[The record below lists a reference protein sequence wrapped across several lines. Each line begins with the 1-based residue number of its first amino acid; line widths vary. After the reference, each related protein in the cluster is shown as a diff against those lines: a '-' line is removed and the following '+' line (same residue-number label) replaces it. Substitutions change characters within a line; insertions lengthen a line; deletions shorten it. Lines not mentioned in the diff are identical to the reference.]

1 MTETIF
7 SGSIIIDRPILEVY
21 NYVADVHAIS
31 EWFPFY
37 TEVTEITPR
46 NDSKISFRAE
56 LIFKPFLNRGPSIV
70 TDMTDY
76 VPGRRI
82 SYRCIDIGLMTTVGF
97 EPSLHGTLV
106 SATQSL
112 MGWQAFVFGLVAQPV
127 RLIINDLIMQSLL
140 SLKRRAESRAED
152 ALPLIFFNYRR
163 SKAKYVG
170 GRIYDALCQEFGQG
184 YVFRDFESIIVGTRW
199 QEGIDKAL
207 KQCKVVVAHIGEEW
221 EDQILSNLE
230 GTDWVREELERALS
244 NSSDVILIPVF
255 TSESPEFN
263 LTNRLAEIQN
273 KLPDKLKVKKAL
285 VDQQGIL
292 LRTDPDF
299 RQDLERLLMAV
310 WAVIQSDK
318 DSIRT
323 SKRSSEVAPGV
334 FGPTNGG

>member
-1 MTETIF
+1 MAETIF
-7 SGSIIIDRPILEVY
+7 SGSIIIDRPILEIY
-21 NYVADVHAIS
+21 NYVADVRAIP

-37 TEVTEITPR
+37 TEVTEIPPQR
-46 NDSKISFRAE
+46 GSKISFRAK
-56 LIFKPFLNRGPSIV
+56 LIFKPFLNRGPSTV
-70 TDMTDY
+70 VDMTDY

-82 SYRCIDIGLMTTVGF
+82 SYRSVDFGVTTTVEF

-106 SATQSL
+106 STTQSL
-112 MGWQAFVFGLVAQPV
+112 LGWQALFLGLVAQPA
-127 RLIINDLIMQSLL
+127 RLICNDLIMQSLS
-140 SLKRRAESRAED
+140 SLKRRAESRPVD
-152 ALPLIFFNYRR
+152 TCPLIFFNYRR

-184 YVFRDFESIIVGTRW
+184 YVFRDFESIIVGRW
-199 QEGIDKAL
+199 KEGINEAL

-221 EDQILSNLE
+221 EDQILSNLK
-230 GTDWVREELERALS
+230 GTDWVREELERALGDSS
-244 NSSDVILIPVF
+244 NVILIPVF
-255 TSESPEFN
+255 TSESSEFN

-273 KLPDKLKVKKAL
+273 KLPDTLNVKKAL
-285 VDQQGIL
+285 VDHQGIL

-323 SKRSSEVAPGV
+323 QSEVAPRV
-334 FGPTNGG
+334 FGATNGG